1 MRAPRDSAPGLLSGV
16 KRACIL
22 MACTVLTQGMPFAA
36 APENTTRLLF
46 VGDFEQANSLNALGD
61 TDLEQTLGKVKVV
74 SQPVRHGSGALKL
87 TLQREAPGDLK
98 AYRTDF
104 WIRGMS
110 EVFQMGGEY
119 WYGFS
124 TMLPDDFQPDE
135 LGELFVQWIN
145 PKVGGSPSLA
155 IYLYEDSYQIRK
167 RSGEGNTIHR
177 ALWRGSVSRDLGE
190 WVDWVFRVR
199 WSDGMD
205 GLVEAWKNGQ
215 LIISDA
221 GPNTARAGDLAPYFK
236 FGIYKF
242 PWRQSSQEAP
252 SPVTRRTLYVDE
264 IRIGSADAGYET
276 VAPPQRVNS
285 DR

>member
-1 MRAPRDSAPGLLSGV
+1 MKTYVMFMSCL
-16 KRACIL
+16 KRTCIL
-22 MACTVLTQGMPFAA
+22 MVCIVPAEGMPFAEA
-36 APENTTRLLF
+36 QENTTPLLF
-46 VGDFEQANSLNALGD
+46 VGNFEKSNSLSALGD
-61 TDLEQTLGKVKVV
+61 TGLEHTLKKAQIV

-87 TLQREAPGDLK
+87 TLQREAPGDPK

-110 EVFQMGGEY
+110 EAFQMGSEY

-124 TMLPDDFQPDE
+124 TMLPDDFQPDA

-145 PKVGGSPSLA
+145 PKVRGSPSLA

-167 RSGEGNTIHR
+167 RWGEGNTIHR

-205 GLVEAWKNGQ
+205 GLVEAWKNGE

-252 SPVTRRTLYVDE
+252 SPVKRRTLYVDE
-264 IRIGSADAGYET
+264 IRIGSAEAGYET
-276 VAPPQRVNS
+276 VAPPQRVNLS
-285 DR
+285 R